1 VFAPIFS
8 VPLLGTIN
16 YFQNGKGDG
25 VIVLVLAIVSV
36 ALALVKLYKGLLL
49 TGGGT
54 IAILV
59 FTLFNFQS
67 KMSDLQSSMEKELA
81 GNPFAGFGQAVL
93 NSIQLEWG
101 WAVLIIGACLVIAA
115 PFVREESTAAKVDPV
130 QDAQG
135 SATEPTPVPEE
146 TLPIDMEKLQAFA
159 RAPMPVPVAL
169 KPDKSLVRVGVVVG
183 IVLLVLVG
191 ILAAFQ
197 FTHSPASIVG
207 GPATATTAST
217 PTASYVRPQPQPTA
231 GDAPNRELDA
241 GLANSLSEELQHTLS
256 TAKINVAVEN
266 GRTTLTGT
274 VDTVADREE
283 AARIA
288 EARPSVRV
296 LINSLAVQAAARPT
310 ADIPIPATVVDSS
323 HESTVDRSDATT
335 SKELN
340 AAGLRLLSARQSDFS
355 EAKRTF
361 EKAVQLDSSNIEAL
375 NNLGYVYS
383 RIGDYR
389 SAEATLLKV
398 LAVAPTRRAAHGNL
412 GYVEAKLGKTQEAV
426 KHYCQYMQQFDSLE
440 RGKSALVHANAA
452 DPDPNVQA
460 AIEATVANCTR

>member
-1 VFAPIFS
+1 MSKYAPQYFYFS
-8 VPLLGTIN
+8 ESEVA
-16 YFQNGKGDG
+16 K
-25 VIVLVLAIVSV
+25 SV
-36 ALALVKLYKGLLL
+36 AENCAYAAANWHSACISA
-49 TGGGT
+49 GGSLGDCYQGPRE
-54 IAILV
+54 IAN
-59 FTLFNFQS
+59 TL
-67 KMSDLQSSMEKELA
+67 
-81 GNPFAGFGQAVL
+81 
-93 NSIQLEWG
+93 
-101 WAVLIIGACLVIAA
+101 
-115 PFVREESTAAKVDPV
+115 
-130 QDAQG
+130 
-135 SATEPTPVPEE
+135 
-146 TLPIDMEKLQAFA
+146 EKLEAA
-159 RAPMPVPVAL
+159 SG
-169 KPDKSLVRVGVVVG
+169 KP
-183 IVLLVLVG
+183 
-191 ILAAFQ
+191 
-197 FTHSPASIVG
+197 
-207 GPATATTAST
+207 TATTAST
-217 PTASYVRPQPQPTA
+217 PTASYVRPQPQPT
-231 GDAPNRELDA
+231 DAPNPQLDA
-241 GLANSLSEELQHTLS
+241 GLANSISEAILSATP

-266 GRTTLTGT
+266 GHVTLTGT
-274 VDTVADREE
+274 VDTTADREA

-288 EARPSVRV
+288 ELRPSVRV
-296 LINSLAVQAAARPT
+296 ITNSLVVQAT
-310 ADIPIPATVVDSS
+310 AQPPSDMPVTVDSG
-323 HESTVDRSDATT
+323 HESTVDRSDVKT

-440 RGKSALVHANAA
+440 RGKSALVRANAA

>member
-1 VFAPIFS
+1 MR
-8 VPLLGTIN
+8 
-16 YFQNGKGDG
+16 GDEMLNKFLKYSF
-25 VIVLVLAIVSV
+25 ILLVLAMLVAFVISELTPKTSKVRAAVIAGLAFADCMSKYAPQYFYFSESEVAKSV
-36 ALALVKLYKGLLL
+36 AENCAYAAANWHSACISA
-49 TGGGT
+49 GGSLGDCYQGPRE
-54 IAILV
+54 IAN
-59 FTLFNFQS
+59 TL
-67 KMSDLQSSMEKELA
+67 
-81 GNPFAGFGQAVL
+81 
-93 NSIQLEWG
+93 
-101 WAVLIIGACLVIAA
+101 
-115 PFVREESTAAKVDPV
+115 
-130 QDAQG
+130 
-135 SATEPTPVPEE
+135 
-146 TLPIDMEKLQAFA
+146 EKLEAA
-159 RAPMPVPVAL
+159 SG
-169 KPDKSLVRVGVVVG
+169 KP
-183 IVLLVLVG
+183 
-191 ILAAFQ
+191 
-197 FTHSPASIVG
+197 
-207 GPATATTAST
+207 TATTAST
-217 PTASYVRPQPQPTA
+217 PTASYVRPQPQPT
-231 GDAPNRELDA
+231 DAPNPQLDA
-241 GLANSLSEELQHTLS
+241 GLANSISEAILSATP

-266 GRTTLTGT
+266 GHVTLTGT
-274 VDTVADREE
+274 VDTTADREA

-288 EARPSVRV
+288 ELRPSVRV
-296 LINSLAVQAAARPT
+296 ITNSLVVQAAAQPPSDMPVT
-310 ADIPIPATVVDSS
+310 VDSG
-323 HESTVDRSDATT
+323 HESTVDRSDVKT

-440 RGKSALVHANAA
+440 RGKSALVRANAA